1 MCDKC
6 VETLAEAQTRASVEA
21 LEALA
26 NGEEVPEGERLP
38 NMVPLMV
45 MDMGDKV
52 GIVTSP
58 EGWKAIQLLLSV
70 AGNVLEIGS
79 EDDG

>member
-6 VETLAEAQTRASVEA
+6 VEKLAQTRAGVEA